1 MDPINPIAPAAAN
14 PLPIARAT
22 PVRPVGRD
30 TRQPGADS
38 GRQGAGRDGR
48 RRPDEKRPEDD
59 GPDADPRPHID
70 VSA

>member
-22 PVRPVGRD
+22 PVRPVRRD
-30 TRQPGADS
+30 TRQPGDDS
-38 GRQGAGRDGR
+38 GRQGAARDGR
-48 RRPDEKRPEDD
+48 RRPADKRPEDD
-59 GPDADPRPHID
+59 GPDAGARSHID